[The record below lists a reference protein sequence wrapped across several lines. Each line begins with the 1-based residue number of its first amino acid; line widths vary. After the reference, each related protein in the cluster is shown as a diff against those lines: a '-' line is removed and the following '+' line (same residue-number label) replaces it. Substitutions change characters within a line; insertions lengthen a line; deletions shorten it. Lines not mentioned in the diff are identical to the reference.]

1 MVGDLRTFLAKNNSQ
16 TKKILLLSR
25 LTYQQ
30 SLCGTGHI
38 VRIIISAIR
47 NLTMQVGAISHS
59 ISDLEGC
66 TGSGSEARANPSPL
80 SACTPT
86 DKFAK
91 CELRVHCSPSK
102 GRRDALALPIRSH
115 PPSSEWPRRG
125 SLIASPLSPG
135 HRSSSASQHAGRKP
149 DSSPTEYM
157 NGGPSHQPP
166 FFSFLYSF
174 LLFFGGRGGGGGSF
188 EEKKRQQR

>member
-1 MVGDLRTFLAKNNSQ
+1 MVLVFVVSWARQEMESECERGRYLPQFAHKSVPKKSLHVISNALIHCGRRPLDLFGQKQLTD
-16 TKKILLLSR
+16 KKHSSLSR

-91 CELRVHCSPSK
+91 CELRVQCSPSK
-102 GRRDALALPIRSH
+102 GRRDALALPIISH

-125 SLIASPLSPG
+125 VA
-135 HRSSSASQHAGRKP
+135 
-149 DSSPTEYM
+149 
-157 NGGPSHQPP
+157 
-166 FFSFLYSF
+166 YSF
-174 LLFFGGRGGGGGSF
+174 PPLP
-188 EEKKRQQR
+188 